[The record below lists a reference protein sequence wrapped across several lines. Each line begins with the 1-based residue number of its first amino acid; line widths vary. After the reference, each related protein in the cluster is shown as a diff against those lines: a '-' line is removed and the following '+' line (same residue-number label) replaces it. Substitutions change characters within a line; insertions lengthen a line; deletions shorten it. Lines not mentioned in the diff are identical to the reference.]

1 MEAAKEQ
8 VDEEK
13 EFDDTVDAIGTKSE
27 FEGNVS
33 RVLFELA
40 LIYPCNEL

>member
-13 EFDDTVDAIGTKSE
+13 EVDDTVDAIGTKSE
-27 FEGNVS
+27 CEGS
-33 RVLFELA
+33 
-40 LIYPCNEL
+40 